1 MEYLIYNVMEE
12 KIRISVSAYGITHT
26 AELHEGSSVEELVDV
41 FSRMIEAMSFDSELV
56 NDGLR
61 KVLESRI

>member
-1 MEYLIYNVMEE
+1 MEE
-12 KIRISVSAYGITHT
+12 KIKIFVSAYGITHT

>member
-1 MEYLIYNVMEE
+1 MEE
-12 KIRISVSAYGITHT
+12 KIKISVSAYGITHA
-26 AELHEGSSVEELVDV
+26 AELHEGSTAEELIEVCL
-41 FSRMIEAMSFDSELV
+41 RMIEAISFNSELV